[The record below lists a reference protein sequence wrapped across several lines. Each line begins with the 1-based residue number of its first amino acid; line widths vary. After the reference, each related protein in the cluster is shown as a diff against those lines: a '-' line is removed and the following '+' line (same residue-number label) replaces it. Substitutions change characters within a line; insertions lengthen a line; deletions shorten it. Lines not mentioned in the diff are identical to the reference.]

1 LETRKPDPGC
11 DLWEAEA
18 RRLARQLERLG
29 AIDLASPQNWDLHF
43 SDDEL
48 AEARGLLGAEVA
60 GERTRLIGL
69 SLGTKQ
75 PINDWGDANWRAV
88 LAGLRDPDLTLV
100 LLGGAED
107 RARSDGVTAA
117 WPGRTV
123 NLCGRLSPRVSAA
136 MLRSIPVFL
145 CHDSGPMHLAAAVGA
160 CCVAVFSRRNPP
172 GMWFPFGTRHEILY
186 PTAHDATIHAIR
198 PPQVIA
204 AAMDA
209 IGVMRAAA

>member
-1 LETRKPDPGC
+1 
-11 DLWEAEA
+11 
-18 RRLARQLERLG
+18 
-29 AIDLASPQNWDLHF
+29 LHF
-43 SDDEL
+43 SDGEL
-48 AEARGLLGAEVA
+48 AEGRGILDAEVA
-60 GERTRLIGL
+60 GKRPRLLGL

-75 PINDWGDANWRAV
+75 PINDWGDANWREV
-88 LAGLRDPDLTLV
+88 LEGLHDRDLTLV
-100 LLGGAED
+100 MLGGAGD
-107 RARSDGVTAA
+107 RARSEAVTAA
-117 WPGRTV
+117 WPGRAV

-136 MLRSIPVFL
+136 TLRSIPVFL

-160 CCVAVFSRRNPP
+160 RCVAVFSRRNPP

-209 IGVMRAAA
+209 IGAARAAA